1 MANSQ
6 PRRSCLREIQSQLRF
21 YERGGRTRREAGGP
35 AGRSGL
41 QSERSQRWKFT
52 RTLVTDG
59 TDTNNPS
66 PNSLAGHK
74 ETFRSD
80 ESFARGAGRWRSLA
94 VGMETSS
101 TRPESFPSTAGSI
114 ASRARW
120 RVLSAAEHRR
130 RQKKGQTF
138 DFLIGRIKEVSLSLT
153 GHSGLDRQFG
163 LGGSVQGVGGGRR
176 EERGERRE
184 RAGIADWDWA

>member
-1 MANSQ
+1 MFEGNSIT
-6 PRRSCLREIQSQLRF
+6 IQMIWA
-21 YERGGRTRREAGGP
+21 GGKRRREAGGP
-35 AGRSGL
+35 AGRSRL
-41 QSERSQRWKFT
+41 RSERSQRWKFT

-59 TDTNNPS
+59 TDTHNPS

-80 ESFARGAGRWRSLA
+80 DSFARAAGRWRSLA
-94 VGMETSS
+94 VGMENSS
-101 TRPESFPSTAGSI
+101 TRPESLPSPAGSI

-138 DFLIGRIKEVSLSLT
+138 DFLIGRIKAVSPSLT
-153 GHSGLDRQFG
+153 GYSGVDGQSG
-163 LGGSVQGVGGGRR
+163 IGGSVYGVGGGRR
-176 EERGERRE
+176 EERESG
-184 RAGIADWDWA
+184 DC